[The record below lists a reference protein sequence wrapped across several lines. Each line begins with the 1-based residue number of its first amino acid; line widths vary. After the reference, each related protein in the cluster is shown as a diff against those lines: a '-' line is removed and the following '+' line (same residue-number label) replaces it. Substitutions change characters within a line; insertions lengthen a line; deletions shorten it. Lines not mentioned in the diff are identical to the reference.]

1 MGPMM
6 VILRAPQPPA
16 GRRREAVP
24 RRPDRAAAIAAA
36 LETNPNAT
44 RYEDARPCRR
54 RHQKPRRF
62 ISNGMCVECARED
75 YQRKAALA
83 RLPLGA

>member
-16 GRRREAVP
+16 ARRRERVP

-36 LETNPNAT
+36 LETDPNAI

-54 RHQKPRRF
+54 RHQRPRRF

-75 YQRKAALA
+75 YQRKAAIA
-83 RLPLGA
+83 RLPVGA